1 MEAETLI
8 ADRLAFAL
16 GRLDL
21 TPSYRDLLMSVGQD
35 YLQSQFRHFKASK
48 PPLLLPFLCCEAIGA
63 NPKHAVGVTT
73 SWFLLQVAAHLLDK
87 VEDQELVLPGLAPY
101 GQGVYTNLST
111 GMIFVAEWILNHL
124 ELDSVDAGAAWDIQ
138 RAFQETILSV
148 CSGQHLD
155 LSIPNPDLST
165 CWEIAKTKSGSAFAL
180 ACYAGART
188 STSITDR
195 LLHFANFGRFLGT
208 IVQISD
214 DLKDLE
220 IDALRHKKDQT
231 HSPLAYAYLSHLGL
245 TNSDAPYSEIQTKTD
260 LPSIQNSLVLYLR
273 LEAMKYA
280 EMARNELNEI
290 PLGQIPQN
298 ELVRMLNHL
307 AWLGATVN

>member
-1 MEAETLI
+1 MI
-8 ADRLAFAL
+8 SDRLAFAL

-21 TPSYRDLLMSVGQD
+21 TPSYRKLISSVGQA
-35 YLQSQFRHFKASK
+35 YLHSQFNHYRACQ
-48 PPLLLPFLCCEAIGA
+48 PPVLLPFLCCEANGV
-63 NPKHAVGVTT
+63 NPLRAIGVTT
-73 SWFLLQVAAHLLDK
+73 SWFLLHVAAHVLDK
-87 VEDQELVLPGLAPY
+87 VEDQELPVLELTTH
-101 GQGVYTNLST
+101 GQGVCTNLST

-155 LSIPNPDLST
+155 LSTPTPDLST

-180 ACYAGART
+180 ACYAGTRT

-195 LLHFANFGRFLGT
+195 LFHFSNFGRFLGT

-220 IDALRHKKDQT
+220 IDALRHKKAQT

-245 TNSDAPYSEIQTKTD
+245 TSSDAPYSEIQSKTD

-290 PLGQIPQN
+290 TLVQSPQN